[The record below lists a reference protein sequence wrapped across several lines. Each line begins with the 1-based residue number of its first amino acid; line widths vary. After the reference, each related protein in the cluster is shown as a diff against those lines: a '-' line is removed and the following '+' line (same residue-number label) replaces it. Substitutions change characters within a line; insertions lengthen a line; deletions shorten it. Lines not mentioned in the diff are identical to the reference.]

1 MKEKITIVGIGE
13 LGLCTRYGYPEAIE
27 GLARVLDK
35 EEVDTVIVTG
45 GLLPRVP
52 RVASKRNSQYLDT
65 LSSREIDSIQK
76 AAERSKQMVKPLRE
90 VAGKAKW
97 IYACGEEDRG
107 NLEELVDIRIA
118 EALDLPTI
126 VENLKT
132 KIATLKEQLNLKKE
146 ELKALRSEY
155 DKYQKDNHT
164 GEYRKRRMEIENEIK
179 KLDVELRED
188 EANFVQREEALK
200 KYGFIKFTGRYP
212 LSKEERDLFSEE
224 AKREYNE
231 LIFESI
237 GHNTKII
244 PTDSEANIKSD
255 GINIKVAHN
264 LNKKSDV
271 PLQVGI
277 QRRVLI
283 NKFKNVTKDD
293 VPDFD
298 IEGHHVGGF
307 RVYVQ
312 RKERNVPEQIFYI
325 QLPTFHNINKLE
337 ETLQGGITNWDT
349 KRLYDGYSSGF
360 ASGAVIMRKRSDGV
374 REFEFFSTDE
384 LSRIAGIRK
393 EIEKLDKEKMEKK
406 ISKLETA
413 LKIDSPIKIEA
424 LSDMH
429 IGCANEPSLPN
440 SMSNY
445 QLIEAY
451 KNYQRIHGLPKIIV
465 ALGDMIQAGPYRG
478 AESESRVEIS
488 RFQLEKEREK
498 VIRSNLSD
506 KEKLKKIEEL
516 DRGYLSYLPITNIS
530 EQKRELKERWIEP
543 HVNKVLRKGGK
554 VIVASGDHYNKTLG
568 GKEDEATEIL
578 NMIDEK
584 FRKNVYTL
592 TGNEFGVG
600 RVEIDGI
607 KVYGQHKPF
616 YSNQDEVI
624 GAMKHLIKVNE
635 ACDIAFFSHWH
646 HPGFGYI
653 NGPKGGVVVNA
664 VPAFQPD
671 NPYVS
676 AIGKQSSAN
685 GFFNVFLKPGRQ
697 WFKIEVVT
705 DDALMNY
712 IPK

>member
-27 GLARVLDK
+27 GLSRILEK

-52 RVASKRNSQYLDT
+52 RVAGKRNSQYLDA
-65 LSSREIDSIQK
+65 LASREIDSIQK
-76 AAERSKQMVKPLRE
+76 AAERSKQIIAPLRE
-90 VAGKAKW
+90 AAGKARW

-107 NLEELVDIRIA
+107 NLEELVEIRIA

-132 KIATLKEQLNLKKE
+132 KISTLKEQLDLKKR
-146 ELKALRSEY
+146 ELEALRTEY
-155 DKYQKDNHT
+155 EKYQKENGV
-164 GEYRKRRMEIENEIK
+164 GEYRKRRREIEREIK

-188 EANFVQREEALK
+188 EANLVQREEALK
-200 KYGFIKFTGRYP
+200 RYGFIKFTGRYP
-212 LSKEERDLFSEE
+212 LSKEERDLFIEE

-237 GHNTKII
+237 GHNTNII
-244 PTDSEANIKSD
+244 PTDSDAIFNSN
-255 GINIKVAHN
+255 GISIKVAHN

-277 QRRVLI
+277 QRRVII
-283 NKFKNVTKDD
+283 NKYKNVTKSE

-307 RVYVQ
+307 RAYVQ
-312 RKERNVPEQIFYI
+312 RKERNVPEQIFYV
-325 QLPTFHNINKLE
+325 QLPTFHNISKLE
-337 ETLQGGITNWDT
+337 EALQNGIINWDT
-349 KRLYDGYSSGF
+349 KRLYDGYGSGF

-384 LSRIAGIRK
+384 LSRIAEIGR
-393 EIEKLDKEKMEKK
+393 EIEKLDKEKMGKK
-406 ISKLETA
+406 IAKLEAA
-413 LKIDSPIKIEA
+413 LRIIAPIKIEA
-424 LSDMH
+424 LADMH
-429 IGCANEPSLPN
+429 IGCANEPSLPS

-445 QLIEAY
+445 QLVEAY
-451 KNYQRIHGLPKIIV
+451 KNYQKIHGLPKIIV

-478 AESESRVEIS
+478 AESESRVRKS

-498 VIRSNLSD
+498 IIRSDLSD

-516 DRGYLSYLPITNIS
+516 DKEYLSYLPITNIS

-543 HVNKVLRKGGK
+543 HVNNVLKKGGK
-554 VIVASGDHYNKTLG
+554 LVVASGDHYNKTLG
-568 GKEDEATEIL
+568 GKEDEATEIY

-584 FRKNVYTL
+584 FRENVYPL

-600 RVEIDGI
+600 RVEINGI
-607 KVYGQHKPF
+607 RIYGQHKPI

-624 GAMKHLIKVNE
+624 GAMKHLIRVNE
-635 ACDIAFFSHWH
+635 ACDVAFFSHWH
-646 HPGFGYI
+646 HPGFGYV
-653 NGPKGGVVVNA
+653 NGPKGGVIVNA

-685 GFFNVFLKPGRQ
+685 GFFNIFLLPGRQ